1 MVAFFIAARSKGKTA
16 RPNLFIL
23 KKLPAFKI
31 ANATPNPVPTY
42 FLSNTRGIHGHKT
55 AAYEE

>member
-16 RPNLFIL
+16 RPNLFTL

-42 FLSNTRGIHGHKT
+42 FFSSTRGTHGHKT